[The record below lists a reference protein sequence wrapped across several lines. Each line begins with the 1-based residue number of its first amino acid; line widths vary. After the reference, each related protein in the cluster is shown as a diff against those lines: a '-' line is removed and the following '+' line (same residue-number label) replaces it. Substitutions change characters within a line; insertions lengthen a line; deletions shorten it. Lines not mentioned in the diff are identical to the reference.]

1 MRESLTP
8 PLAAIPRR
16 EGALALTLRALLVT
30 RAAWNVV
37 FAVYLLE
44 GREESVA
51 TLIVAFV
58 RFAYVDALLALATAG
73 AWLAFCPRRM
83 LWLSPSIDAA
93 TRGALVGIVA
103 LGPGLVDVP
112 VTAILYLGLLATFAV
127 VDGALDIGEG
137 LSLDHE
143 LGHRSG
149 WRSLAVSGTAAMAT
163 GVIMFVADPGPDP
176 LRVLLI
182 FLSLAH
188 GAAGLFSARHVSTLT
203 R

>member
-8 PLAAIPRR
+8 RLATIPRR
-16 EGALALTLRALLVT
+16 DGATAWTLRGLLVA
-30 RAAWNVV
+30 RASWNVA
-37 FAVYLLE
+37 FAVYLV
-44 GREESVA
+44 GHHEETVA
-51 TLIVAFV
+51 SLIIAFV
-58 RFAYVDALLALATAG
+58 RFSYVDAILALATAG
-73 AWLAFCPRRM
+73 AYLAYCPKRL

-93 TRGALVGIVA
+93 TRAALVGIVA

-137 LSLDHE
+137 MSLDRE

-149 WRSLAVSGTAAMAT
+149 WRSLAVSGTAALVT

-176 LRVLLI
+176 LRMLLVVL
-182 FLSLAH
+182 SVAH
-188 GAAGLFSARHVSTLT
+188 GAAGLFSARHVATLSA
-203 R
+203 